1 VGKSFTKKYRPRKLS
16 DVIGQRAAISTIEGF
31 LRKDQVLGSTILLSG
46 PYGTGKTT
54 LARIIAKSVNCLTSG
69 PAEACG
75 KCLSCKSPEGKHPD
89 IFEMNAAE
97 ARGIDDI
104 RNVISMSKMAPRY
117 KGRIFILDE
126 LHQLTQQASNAL
138 LKDLEEPPAHV
149 AFILATTDPWKLLGP
164 IRSRSKHV
172 KLSEVKASTISS
184 FLQKIC
190 QKEEIEF
197 PKEILDYAAELSSG
211 HVRDAVTLLESLAA
225 NAADMTVEEAK
236 EKLPAMAEEILGTN
250 PEALVPKYV
259 HRILDGSM
267 VPIVHLRKVDN
278 QEFFVTLVLKFLRD
292 MIILKKDARLIDDKS
307 MVNFVNTTKFANPKK
322 ITPENLI
329 KVYEL
334 HLDALERVRRHTSD
348 PLECLDLAV
357 MKCSELMGNAS

>member
-1 VGKSFTKKYRPRKLS
+1 MGKSFTRKYRPRRLS
-16 DVIGQRAAISTIEGF
+16 DVIGQRAPVSTIEGF

-69 PAEACG
+69 PVEACG
-75 KCLSCKSPEGKHPD
+75 KCVSCRAAEGKHPD
-89 IFEMNAAE
+89 ILEMNAAE

-104 RNVISMSKMAPRY
+104 RNVINMSKMAPRY

-149 AFILATTDPWKLLGP
+149 AFILATSDPWKLLGP
-164 IRSRSKHV
+164 IRSRSKHI
-172 KLSEVKASTISS
+172 KLSEVKASSIST
-184 FLQKIC
+184 FLQKVA
-190 QKEEIEF
+190 QKEEVDL
-197 PKEILDYAAELSSG
+197 PKEILDYIAELSSG
-211 HVRDAVTLLESLAA
+211 HVRDALTLLESLVAGS
-225 NAADMTVEEAK
+225 ADMTLEEAK
-236 EKLPAMAEEILGTN
+236 ERLPVLAEEILGTN

-259 HRILDGSM
+259 HRILDGSL

-278 QEFFVTLVLKFLRD
+278 PEFFMTLVLKFLRD
-292 MIILKKDARLIDDKS
+292 LVLIKKDDRLIDDKS
-307 MVNFVNTTKFANPKK
+307 MVNFVNTTKFVNPKK
-322 ITPENLI
+322 VTPENII

-334 HLDALERVRRHTSD
+334 HLDALDRVRRHTSD
-348 PLECLDLAV
+348 PLESLDLAV
-357 MKCSELMGNAS
+357 MKCSELMGNA